1 MGEIIIGGQ
10 AVLFDEED
18 RETVHKHA
26 WFLTPQGYACT
37 KIRRDDG
44 SRRTIGMHRVILG
57 DPPTPSIDHINRNK
71 RDNRKANLRA
81 CTDSENSRNQDF
93 SKTRRRGGSSVYW
106 GVSFNK
112 RGHWQVVV
120 KINGKA
126 QHFGAFP
133 SEESAAGKAKE
144 VYLKIYGDA
153 AVYEVF
159 LKEQPEKKTRVYKF
173 TGYGI

>member
-1 MGEIIIGGQ
+1 MGEIIVGGQ
-10 AVLFDEED
+10 TVLFDEED
-18 RETVHKHA
+18 RETVYKHA

-93 SKTRRRGGSSVYW
+93 SVIRRKGSSKYW

-120 KINGKA
+120 KIKGRA
-126 QHFGAFP
+126 QHFGVFH
-133 SEESAAGKAKE
+133 SEEVAVEKAKE
-144 VYLKIYGDA
+144 VYRKIYGDA
-153 AVYEVF
+153 AAYEISP
-159 LKEQPEKKTRVYKF
+159 KEQPEKKRRVYKF
-173 TGYGI
+173 AGYGI